1 MHEINCSW
9 NGDMAFT
16 AKVNGHEIVLDADEQ
31 FGGKD
36 SGPRPKPLILTA
48 LAGCSGMD
56 VVSVLKKMREPIS
69 WFNMRVEGDLT
80 EEHPKTYTKVRIIYQ
95 FKKADGLK
103 DENVQKAINLS
114 QDRYCGV
121 ATLLRKALELET
133 AVEYL

>member
-16 AKVNGHEIVLDADEQ
+16 AKVNGHEIVLDAEEQ

-95 FKKADGLK
+95 FRKSDGLK

-121 ATLLRKALELET
+121 AALLRKALELET